1 MDSNRYDVI
10 IIGAGIGGLVCG
22 NYLAQAGKKVLIS
35 EKNNF
40 PGGCCSSFVSNGF
53 FFDSGPH
60 LINELGYKG
69 SFKEVLK
76 ELKIYNKK
84 DYIRLNPLAIFYYGR
99 EKYVF
104 KSNYREYIRYFRS
117 KFPEENLDEFFS
129 LMDKDY
135 FYLYNKLKNDSYQ
148 NFLDKYFKNPE
159 VKLLLSAFILHLG
172 TFPERL
178 SAIYALKFIRSIV
191 RYGAFYPQDGMQ
203 SISNRLANNL
213 CKNKGKIIFGSEVKR
228 ILVKDGKVQG
238 IVDSNNNKF
247 YARVVISNT
256 SPINTFEKLIKA
268 KRGAAGTV
276 RKKMSNMELS
286 ESALVVHIALK
297 NKMGVFRKKTL
308 YVCIPKR
315 DEKINRELYLSKS
328 PSYKPMGF
336 ICIPNNIFQIKK
348 ELKQNNS
355 LIMMTIM
362 YYKPKNFWDRYKERF
377 ANSMIDDMESVFPGF
392 KNNILFKKI
401 TTPDTIEF
409 YTGNNYGVVGGWAT
423 IPPQIGFKSF
433 PYDSP
438 VKNLYFTGHWT
449 HPGVGISSAAVS
461 GRNVAKLILNSP

>member
-1 MDSNRYDVI
+1 MKSDRYDVI
-10 IIGAGIGGLVCG
+10 IVGAGIGGLICG
-22 NYLAQAGKKVLIS
+22 NYLAQAGKKVLIL

-60 LINELGYKG
+60 LINELGIKG

-84 DYIRLNPLAIFYYGR
+84 DYIRLNPLAVFYHGR

-104 KSNYREYIRYFRS
+104 KSNYREYIHYFKS
-117 KFPEENLDEFFS
+117 KFPEEDLDEFFS
-129 LMDKDY
+129 LMDKGY

-148 NFLDKYFKNPE
+148 NFLDKYFKNSE

-191 RYGAFYPQDGMQ
+191 RYGAFYPQGGMR
-203 SISNRLANNL
+203 SISDRLANNL
-213 CKNKGKIIFGSEVKR
+213 YGNKGKIVFKSEAKE
-228 ILVKDGKVQG
+228 ILVKDEEVQG

-256 SPINTFEKLIKA
+256 SPINTFEKLIKP
-268 KRGAAGTV
+268 KGITSTV

-297 NKMGVFRKKTL
+297 NKMDVFGRKTL

-315 DEKINRELYLSKS
+315 DEGTDRRLYLSKS

-362 YYKPKNFWDRYKERF
+362 YYKPKYFWNRYKERF
-377 ANSMIDDMESVFPGF
+377 ANSMIDNMESVFPGF

-401 TTPDTIEF
+401 TAPDTIEF
-409 YTGNNYGVVGGWAT
+409 YTGNNQGVVGGWAT
-423 IPPQIGFKSF
+423 TAEQIGFKSF
-433 PYDSP
+433 PYEGP
-438 VKNLYFTGHWT
+438 IKNLYFTGHWT
-449 HPGVGISSAAVS
+449 YPGVGISSAAIS
-461 GRNVAKLILNSP
+461 GRNVAKLVLNST